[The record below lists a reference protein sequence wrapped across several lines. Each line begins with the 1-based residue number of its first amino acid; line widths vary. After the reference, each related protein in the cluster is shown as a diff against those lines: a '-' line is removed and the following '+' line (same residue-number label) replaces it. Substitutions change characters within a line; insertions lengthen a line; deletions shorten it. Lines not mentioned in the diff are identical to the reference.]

1 METLGPAPPDVELH
15 LLTEWGESGYGSRQR
30 SRVALISLSGG
41 AISLL
46 LFAGVAAALA
56 WAPPGV
62 LTPLESAARRLVMPL
77 VEPLTELTQKAPNK
91 GKINKE
97 FTTPEI
103 APRAR
108 IQIPPGPPV
117 PTPPQQFQPAPAP
130 VPKPAAPLPEPP
142 KIEANAAPKT
152 ELPQIA
158 APPPRIEPM
167 ERPRLAF
174 ENPAPPAPPSAA
186 LPRVTVAQ
194 TLRDAMRNP
203 NAAGGGQAVNL
214 PASPGMQPNN
224 MQLLSDPL
232 GVDFTPYL
240 AQVRAAVLRYWK
252 SVWPESAKMGRSG
265 RVSLQLSIDRTG
277 MVPKLAIASSSG
289 VDSLD
294 RAAVAAV
301 SGSTPFPPLPR
312 EYKNDVIKIQL
323 NFDYNMVK

>member
-1 METLGPAPPDVELH
+1 
-15 LLTEWGESGYGSRQR
+15 
-30 SRVALISLSGG
+30 
-41 AISLL
+41 
-46 LFAGVAAALA
+46 
-56 WAPPGV
+56 
-62 LTPLESAARRLVMPL
+62 MPL
-77 VEPLTELTQKAPNK
+77 IEPLTELTQKAPNK
-91 GKINKE
+91 GKLNKE

-103 APRAR
+103 EPRAR
-108 IQIPPGPPV
+108 IQIPPGPPA
-117 PTPPQQFQPAPAP
+117 PTPPQQFRPAPTPA
-130 VPKPAAPLPEPP
+130 PKPAAPLPEPP
-142 KIEANAAPKT
+142 KIEATAAPKI
-152 ELPQIA
+152 ELPPMA
-158 APPPRIEPM
+158 APPPRIEPV
-167 ERPRLAF
+167 EKPKLAF
-174 ENPAPPAPPSAA
+174 ENPAAPAPSGAA
-186 LPRVTVAQ
+186 IPRVTVAQ

-203 NAAGGGQAVNL
+203 NAPGSGQAVNL

-265 RVSLQLSIDRTG
+265 RVSIQLSIDRTG

>member
-1 METLGPAPPDVELH
+1 METVGPPPADVELH
-15 LLTEWGESGYGSRQR
+15 LLTEWGESGYGSRKR
-30 SRVALISLSGG
+30 SRVAVISLSGG

-62 LTPLESAARRLVMPL
+62 LTPLESAARRMVMPL

-91 GKINKE
+91 GKVNKE
-97 FTTPEI
+97 FTTPEME
-103 APRAR
+103 PRAR

-117 PTPPQQFQPAPAP
+117 PTPPQQFRPAPAP
-130 VPKPAAPLPEPP
+130 APKPAAPLPEPP

-152 ELPQIA
+152 DLPPVAAPLPQI
-158 APPPRIEPM
+158 EPV
-167 ERPRLAF
+167 EKPKLAF
-174 ENPAPPAPPSAA
+174 ENPAPPAPSGAA
-186 LPRVTVAQ
+186 LPRVTVSQ
-194 TLRDAMRNP
+194 TLRDAVRNP
-203 NAAGGGQAVNL
+203 SAAGGGQAVNL
-214 PASPGMQPNN
+214 PPSPGMQPNN
-224 MQLLSDPL
+224 MQLLSDPM
-232 GVDFTPYL
+232 GVDFTAYL
-240 AQVRAAVLRYWK
+240 TQVRAAVLRYWK
-252 SVWPESAKMGRSG
+252 SVWPESARMGRSG
-265 RVSLQLSIDRTG
+265 RVSIQLSIDRTG

-323 NFDYNMVK
+323 NFDYNMAK